1 MSALNSKNI
10 IPFLKIAAVYFL
22 LVGGIYLLPDH
33 IAQELVKE
41 NGPVEILSAAGY
53 FLFCIFL
60 IRFNYTGVIKT
71 GFAPG
76 FFLFFLGLR
85 ELDFHVRF
93 TTMGIFKTKFFASPQ
108 VPFTEK
114 IIVTLFILSLIAYG
128 VIYLRRTLPGF
139 KKDLLNGRPYA
150 FSIVAAVGCVFI
162 SKLLDG
168 NSIIFET
175 LFPML
180 ENPKILSITME
191 ECLEM
196 FIPIFFIRAL
206 FQYRLESAPGSA
218 ADNYEKV

>member
-1 MSALNSKNI
+1 MSALNSGNI
-10 IPFLKIAAVYFL
+10 VPFFKIAAVYAL
-22 LVGGIYLLPDH
+22 LVSGIYLLPDEIFH
-33 IAQELVKE
+33 EIVKE
-41 NGPVEILSAAGY
+41 NGPIEILSAAGY

-60 IRFNYTGVIKT
+60 VCFNYTGVIKT

-85 ELDFHVRF
+85 ELDFHVHF
-93 TTMGIFKTKFFASPQ
+93 TTMGIFKTKFFVSPQ

-114 IIVTLFILSLIAYG
+114 IIVTIFILSLIACG

-139 KKDLLNGRPYA
+139 KKDLLSGRPYA
-150 FSIVAAVGCVFI
+150 FSIVAAVGCICI

-168 NSIIFET
+168 NSKIFET

-180 ENPKILSITME
+180 ENPKMLSGAME

-196 FIPIFFIRAL
+196 FIPVFFIRAL
-206 FQYRLESAPGSA
+206 FQYRLDSAPGRA
-218 ADNYEKV
+218 ADNYVKA